1 MLSSDLGLDP
11 ELESVGLRICTAN
24 HHLAD
29 GDAGVSGTVDV
40 VEVGDGQFVIIDL
53 CSGKWFAD
61 SWSAAG
67 GRSAHGMHTAM
78 LGTVSGDMAGSVY
91 EHNNIKHC
99 LGPDELISPF
109 ARFTDDTVMTIAVA
123 AGIEKALE
131 EVPESWLGDKESED
145 VIFASVRDS
154 MQGYGRR
161 YPHAGYGGHFMQ
173 WILSEDPQPYG
184 SYGNGAAMRASYPGW
199 VARSLAEAERLGK
212 LLAAVTHSHPEG
224 IRAARTVAGGIFT
237 LRHAE
242 GSIADRKEAFAS
254 YIHAAGYQIGFTLDE
269 IRESY
274 RFSSS
279 CQGSVPQAMEAFL
292 EGEDFPDTLSKAI
305 SIGGDSDTIAAIAG
319 SFAEAVYPIPEDL
332 RGSVIDRLDGSLR
345 SALIDAI
352 DFAAARVRQDS

>member
-1 MLSSDLGLDP
+1 MLYSDLELDP
-11 ELESVGLRICTAN
+11 ELESFGLRTCTAN
-24 HHLAD
+24 RHLAG
-29 GDAGVSGTVDV
+29 GDAGVNGTVNV

-53 CSGKWFAD
+53 CAGKWFAD
-61 SWSAAG
+61 SQSAAD
-67 GRSAHGMHTAM
+67 GRSAHGVHTAM
-78 LGTVSGDMAGSVY
+78 LGAVSGDVAGSIY
-91 EHNNIKHC
+91 EHHNIKHC
-99 LGPDELISPF
+99 LEPDELISPF

-123 AGIEKALE
+123 AGIEKALK

-154 MQGYGRR
+154 LQAFGRR

-173 WILSEDPQPYG
+173 WILSDDPQPYG

-199 VARSLAEAERLGK
+199 VARSLAEAERLGE
-212 LLAAVTHSHPEG
+212 LSAAVTHSHPEG
-224 IRAARTVAGGIFT
+224 IRAARTVAGGIFA

-242 GSIADRKEAFAS
+242 GDVADRKEAFTA

-292 EGEDFPDTLSKAI
+292 EGEDFPDALSKAI

-332 RGSVIDRLDGSLR
+332 RGSVIDKLEGGLR
-345 SALIDAI
+345 SGLIDAI
-352 DFAAARVRQDS
+352 DFAAARAHQDS